1 MTDLAVLFF
10 YIDCPAKEKVGD
22 RKCRLLRF
30 PSFFFSLI
38 ADCLRGIDIVNAGLD
53 WSLIW
58 EKGPWNWI

>member
-22 RKCRLLRF
+22 RKCRSLRF
-30 PSFFFSLI
+30 PSFLFFLI

-53 WSLIW
+53 CSLI
-58 EKGPWNWI
+58 

>member
-22 RKCRLLRF
+22 RKWACYVFL
-30 PSFFFSLI
+30 PFFFLI

-53 WSLIW
+53 
-58 EKGPWNWI
+58 